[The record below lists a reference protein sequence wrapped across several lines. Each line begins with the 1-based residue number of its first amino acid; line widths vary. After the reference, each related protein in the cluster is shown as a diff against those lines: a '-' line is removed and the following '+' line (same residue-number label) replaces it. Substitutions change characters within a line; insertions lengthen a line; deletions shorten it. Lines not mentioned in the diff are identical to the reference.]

1 MVKLTFFFLG
11 GVMSSLADVKVEAQ
25 RRAVI
30 LDVQKFITAHA
41 DYEPV
46 MNHYFSKNVYA
57 REMNMK
63 KGSIIVGKIH
73 KFENLCILSK
83 GAAIVISHEGRKI
96 VQAPCTFVASP
107 GAKRIIVALEDLT
120 WTNVHGTSETD
131 LAKIEEEFIAKDFNE
146 VLTETEM
153 KLLGEALNE
162 LDDSGNG
169 SGGFSNQ
176 LHEPKVAGG
185 E

>member
-1 MVKLTFFFLG
+1 MSNLT
-11 GVMSSLADVKVEAQ
+11 DIKVEAQ
-25 RRAVI
+25 RRAII
-30 LDVQKFITAHA
+30 LDVQKFMVEHA

-57 REMNMK
+57 REMNMI

-83 GAAIVISHEGRKI
+83 GKALVISHEGKKI
-96 VQAPCTFVASP
+96 VEAPCTFVASP

-146 VLTETEM
+146 VLTNQEIE
-153 KLLGEALNE
+153 LLGEALYE
-162 LDDSGNG
+162 LDDSRNG
-169 SGGFSNQ
+169 GSGFSNQ
-176 LHEPKVAGG
+176 LHEPKIGRS